1 MKAKELAE
9 KLLEH
14 PDYIVTANFSTGMC
28 YPDDYQLREIKESDI
43 YVYNESIKEISIG
56 E

>member
-1 MKAKELAE
+1 MTCKELAE

-28 YPDDYQLREIKESDI
+28 YPDDYQLREIKEYDI
-43 YVYNESIKEISIG
+43 YVYKSIKEISIG